1 MQATTR
7 YARLQHEFLRQLAC
21 RNWWVAGHLAGCA
34 YNVVQYTQIHCAG
47 TAIVREILP
56 RQLLIS
62 GKHPYI
68 CTYYIATGSPC
79 VPVQIFWSVRGTGK
93 GRKPWHPPAQTTCN
107 IYKIL
112 DSGAIIENAVS
123 FNVSLCL
130 LVNQLFNLHC
140 LVGKTAT
147 IVLHDQH
154 GICNSSETP
163 SSTPAFIFNWCP
175 AARGHCWNQFGP
187 VKNVVVPTD
196 ARHST
201 SCVSSITTVIG
212 ACFGQFG
219 L

>member
-1 MQATTR
+1 VSHSASACVHRACQSAIDPQTLYMQATTR

-34 YNVVQYTQIHCAG
+34 YNVVQYTQIHCAS

-112 DSGAIIENAVS
+112 DSGAIIRKCSIFQCVTVFA
-123 FNVSLCL
+123 C
-130 LVNQLFNLHC
+130 
-140 LVGKTAT
+140 K
-147 IVLHDQH
+147 
-154 GICNSSETP
+154 
-163 SSTPAFIFNWCP
+163 PAI
-175 AARGHCWNQFGP
+175 
-187 VKNVVVPTD
+187 
-196 ARHST
+196 
-201 SCVSSITTVIG
+201 
-212 ACFGQFG
+212 
-219 L
+219 